1 MVSSLICIMR
11 ADVQGLHADVSSDN
25 PEAASSSVQ
34 AKGAARD
41 IGKGA
46 NPGSSN
52 LPSPGAAADKAAG
65 NAKGLAKDAKQ
76 AGKNLASDLSDLP
89 NPFDK
94 GLQNPFD
101 GPGGLADQVHSHSV
115 LCIPAHCCHQASKFR
130 IWQHLCCHRTWAA

>member
-1 MVSSLICIMR
+1 MFPI
-11 ADVQGLHADVSSDN
+11 
-25 PEAASSSVQ
+25 Q

-41 IGKGA
+41 IGKSA

-52 LPSPGAAADKAAG
+52 LPSPGAAADKATG

-101 GPGGLADQVHSHSV
+101 GPGGLADQVHSPSACAFYHAAIFKLPP
-115 LCIPAHCCHQASKFR
+115 LCSR
-130 IWQHLCCHRTWAA
+130 QHLCCQTGAKTQQ

>member
-1 MVSSLICIMR
+1 M
-11 ADVQGLHADVSSDN
+11 
-25 PEAASSSVQ
+25 Q

-41 IGKGA
+41 IGKSA

-52 LPSPGAAADKAAG
+52 LPSPGAAADKATG

-101 GPGGLADQVHSHSV
+101 GPGGLADQVPSPSSCPPHCYSQACN
-115 LCIPAHCCHQASKFR
+115 LLQLPASLLPGRGSSFTVIEA
-130 IWQHLCCHRTWAA
+130 